1 MYFVHSSPQSRY
13 TVHHLYTA
21 PQSLGLLGGDIWV
34 EHHYYEVGHGKNESD
49 RLGAVGKTAYLRAM
63 TGRGWNETPTSMEE
77 IATLI
82 MANLPGKGKDEF
94 LDVVVVP
101 PLQRPTHHGEIPV
114 PCIQKLHSLTRLPD
128 GRILGRY
135 LSCHECIAIQVRGVC
150 IHRVTNIS
158 SGAMYQVF

>member
-1 MYFVHSSPQSRY
+1 M
-13 TVHHLYTA
+13 
-21 PQSLGLLGGDIWV
+21 
-34 EHHYYEVGHGKNESD
+34 GHGKNESD
-49 RLGAVGKTAYLRAM
+49 RLGAVGKTAYLRPM
-63 TGRGWNETPTSMEE
+63 TGRGWNETSTSMEE

-114 PCIQKLHSLTRLPD
+114 PRIQKLHSLTRLTD

-135 LSCHECIAIQVRGVC
+135 LSCHECIAIQVRSVC
-150 IHRVTNIS
+150 IHRVTTVFT
-158 SGAMYQVF
+158 GALHQVF